1 MAMKLV
7 RRLATVA
14 AVTLGA
20 AHLAIVP
27 AQAGTISI
35 GMTTWVGYGPLFLA
49 RDLGYY
55 KDLGLTVDLQL
66 IEEGS
71 LYMAAMAAGK
81 LDGAASTLDDLMKYR
96 SPDLCFKYVAGLDES
111 HGGDGIVSGTD
122 VNSVADL
129 KGKQVAMNEGSVS
142 EFFFTI
148 LLKRQGLSLKDIT
161 VENMTADDAAAAF
174 IAGRVPAAV
183 TWEPNLTTVREQK
196 KGKVLIDSSS
206 VPGAIVD
213 VLALRCQTIKDH
225 PDDVAA
231 LIKGYYKAIEYVK
244 SNPTQAYA
252 IMAKAVGGYLQKPED
267 FASAAKG
274 VRYFDRDRNIDFWGT
289 EDKGQAKDLIGYANE
304 IWGDD
309 LHKLKAKGTYADL
322 VDASYV
328 TLKP

>member
-96 SPDLCFKYVAGLDES
+96 SPDL
-111 HGGDGIVSGTD
+111 
-122 VNSVADL
+122 
-129 KGKQVAMNEGSVS
+129 
-142 EFFFTI
+142 
-148 LLKRQGLSLKDIT
+148 
-161 VENMTADDAAAAF
+161 
-174 IAGRVPAAV
+174 
-183 TWEPNLTTVREQK
+183 
-196 KGKVLIDSSS
+196 
-206 VPGAIVD
+206 
-213 VLALRCQTIKDH
+213 
-225 PDDVAA
+225 
-231 LIKGYYKAIEYVK
+231 
-244 SNPTQAYA
+244 
-252 IMAKAVGGYLQKPED
+252 
-267 FASAAKG
+267 
-274 VRYFDRDRNIDFWGT
+274 
-289 EDKGQAKDLIGYANE
+289 
-304 IWGDD
+304 
-309 LHKLKAKGTYADL
+309 
-322 VDASYV
+322 
-328 TLKP
+328 